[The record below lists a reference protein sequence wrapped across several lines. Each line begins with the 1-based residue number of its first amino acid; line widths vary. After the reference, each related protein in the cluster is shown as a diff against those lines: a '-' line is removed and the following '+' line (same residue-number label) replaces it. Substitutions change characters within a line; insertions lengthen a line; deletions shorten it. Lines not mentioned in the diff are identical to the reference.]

1 MYVIKKGHN
10 HNLFSLE
17 ETLFNC
23 DWLQHGWRPGV
34 VVGGHYDAVSDLAW
48 EPTHGRYVLSVS
60 SDQTTRLHA
69 PWLSSPSRNQVRR
82 NFLAQAYH
90 NTYTLQYSDQND
102 VFIKEYIYG
111 SGQ

>member
-1 MYVIKKGHN
+1 M
-10 HNLFSLE
+10 
-17 ETLFNC
+17 
-23 DWLQHGWRPGV
+23 
-34 VVGGHYDAVSDLAW
+34 GGHYDAVSDLAW

-69 PWLSSPSRNQVRR
+69 PWLSSPSRNQVCR

>member
-1 MYVIKKGHN
+1 M
-10 HNLFSLE
+10 
-17 ETLFNC
+17 
-23 DWLQHGWRPGV
+23 
-34 VVGGHYDAVSDLAW
+34 GGHYDAVSDLAW
-48 EPTHGRYVLSVS
+48 EPTHGRYILSVS

-82 NFLAQAYH
+82 NFVAQAYH
-90 NTYTLQYSDQND
+90 NTFTFQYSDQNY